1 MEDVRSLILKEL
13 DKAAEEIQANMSS
26 QGVNA
31 SGQTSR
37 SLRSEDRGKSL
48 VLVIGGDKSK
58 YGKTAP
64 LETLEIGSRP
74 GLRVRPGRPD
84 WFKSII
90 HQWTIEKGMVFQNE
104 SHRWAVSTIIA
115 RNIELRGT
123 GRHRKPID
131 VYSSVVGRTKAG
143 IQSVIAGDFRTMMRT
158 MIKTI

>member
-13 DKAAEEIQANMSS
+13 DKSAEEIRANMESE
-26 QGVNA
+26 GVNA
-31 SGQTSR
+31 SGRTSR

-48 VLVIGGDKSK
+48 VLVIGGDESAF
-58 YGKTAP
+58 GRTAP

-74 GLRVRPGRPD
+74 GVRGD

-90 HQWTIEKGMVFQNE
+90 HQWTIDKGMVFQDE

-115 RNIELRGT
+115 RNIEAEGT
-123 GRHRKPID
+123 ERHRNPID
-131 VYSSVVGRTKAG
+131 IYTSVVARTKEG
-143 IQSVIAGDFRTMMRT
+143 IRSVIAGDFRLLLKT